1 MPRRAAANPQEPFMQ
16 ASDTRSQ
23 SDVEFVTFQAG
34 GQSFSLDITHVREIR
49 RWTAVTPLPHAP
61 KEVLGVMNLR
71 GSVIPIYDLSAR
83 FGLGPTPES
92 PRNVVVVAMI
102 DNQTVGL
109 LVEAVSEILSVRRD
123 AIQDTPDIRSESTK
137 QSITGVVPIEDGM
150 TRVIDLAAVIQARP
164 RQVA

>member
-1 MPRRAAANPQEPFMQ
+1 MQ
-16 ASDTRSQ
+16 ASENDRS
-23 SDVEFVTFQAG
+23 DIEFVTFFAG

-83 FGLGPTPES
+83 FGLGSTPEN

-109 LVEAVSEILSVRRD
+109 LVEAVSEILSVQRSQ
-123 AIQDTPDIRSESTK
+123 IQDTPDVRSDSAR
-137 QSITGVVPIEDGM
+137 QSITGVIPIDEGM
-150 TRVIDLAAVIQARP
+150 TRVIDLAAVIQSKG
-164 RQVA
+164 RQAA

>member
-1 MPRRAAANPQEPFMQ
+1 MQ
-16 ASDTRSQ
+16 ASETANP
-23 SDVEFVTFQAG
+23 SDVEFVTFTAG

-49 RWTAVTPLPHAP
+49 RWTQVTPLPHAP

-83 FGLGPTPES
+83 FGLGPTAES
-92 PRNVVVVAMI
+92 PRNVVVVAMF

-137 QSITGVVPIEDGM
+137 QSITGVIPIEEGM
-150 TRVIDLAAVIQARP
+150 TRVIDLGAVIQTRARA
-164 RQVA
+164 VA

>member
-1 MPRRAAANPQEPFMQ
+1 MQ
-16 ASDTRSQ
+16 ASETANP
-23 SDVEFVTFQAG
+23 SDVEFVTFTAG

-49 RWTAVTPLPHAP
+49 RWTQVTPLPHAP
-61 KEVLGVMNLR
+61 KEGH
-71 GSVIPIYDLSAR
+71 PIYDLSAR
-83 FGLGPTPES
+83 FGLGPTAES

-137 QSITGVVPIEDGM
+137 QSITGVIPIEEGM
-150 TRVIDLAAVIQARP
+150 TRVIDLGAVIQTRARA
-164 RQVA
+164 VA